1 MTAPEPEGAGA
12 ALAMRRALEDA
23 GVAPAAVDYI
33 NAHGTATPANDPME
47 TRAIKAVFGGRAAT
61 LPVSSTKSMIG
72 HTLGAAGAIEA
83 VVSVLAIRD
92 RFIPPTIHLQLPDPQ
107 CDLDYVPGA
116 ARPADLNVV
125 LSNSF
130 AFGGNNTAVV
140 FGRFADPAGASD
152 A

>member
-1 MTAPEPEGAGA
+1 
-12 ALAMRRALEDA
+12 
-23 GVAPAAVDYI
+23 
-33 NAHGTATPANDPME
+33 ME
-47 TRAIKAVFGGRAAT
+47 TRAIKAVFGKRAAT

-92 RFIPPTIHLQLPDPQ
+92 HFIPPTIHLQLPDPQ

-116 ARPADLNVV
+116 ARPAELNVV

-140 FGRFADPAGASD
+140 FGRLADPAGASH